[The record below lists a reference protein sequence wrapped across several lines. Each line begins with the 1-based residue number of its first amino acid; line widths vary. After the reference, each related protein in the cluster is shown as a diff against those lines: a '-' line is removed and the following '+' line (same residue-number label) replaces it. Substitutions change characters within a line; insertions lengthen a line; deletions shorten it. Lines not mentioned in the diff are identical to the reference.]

1 MTCEWQSSN
10 LILMNQDDE
19 NCIKNETAENLLCI
33 KSERIEMNKMD
44 LAPLLPNNN
53 NFTMHASVSNVSLP
67 SVSFI

>member
-19 NCIKNETAENLLCI
+19 NYVKNETAENLMCI
-33 KSERIEMNKMD
+33 KSERIEMKKMD

-53 NFTMHASVSNVSLP
+53 NLTMHASISNTSIP